1 MRRGGGVG
9 NSSSLRLHDHT
20 GLQRFFSISAT
31 LNPYVVARGGSV
43 STSYL
48 SASSRSSSLDSPV
61 TCGFASG
68 SESGYAVSSSRKRK
82 YWCICWWRCGGAMA
96 STFL

>member
-31 LNPYVVARGGSV
+31 LNPYVVASGGSV

-61 TCGFASG
+61 TCV
-68 SESGYAVSSSRKRK
+68 EETEILVYLLVDV
-82 YWCICWWRCGGAMA
+82 WWGDGEYL
-96 STFL
+96 FVV

>member
-43 STSYL
+43 SASYL
-48 SASSRSSSLDSPV
+48 SRIGSVRFWKVSRIGGWL
-61 TCGFASG
+61 
-68 SESGYAVSSSRKRK
+68 R
-82 YWCICWWRCGGAMA
+82 WRGV
-96 STFL
+96 FPF